1 MSQEKDFISTV
12 SGLASFMSAEEAH
25 GFQIVEW
32 STTRFTRLYP
42 YLSQVVDTLLKGGAT
57 LENIQSYLT
66 SNIPKLVDAVVPH
79 MDRIILL
86 SCPGKTEE
94 DIEKLPWTHGLEIVI
109 LIFKKNMEHV
119 ADFFVQK
126 SAALKAM
133 IPADTNPNS

>member
-1 MSQEKDFISTV
+1 MDQEKISSTLN
-12 SGLASFMSAEEAH
+12 GLASFMDASEAH
-25 GFQIVEW
+25 GFKIQEW

-42 YLSQVVDTLLKGGAT
+42 YLSQVIDALIQGGAT
-57 LENIQSYLT
+57 LDNIQTYLT

-94 DIEKLPWTHGLEIVI
+94 DIENLPWTHGLEIVI

-119 ADFFVQK
+119 ADFFAQK
-126 SAALKAM
+126 SASLKDM
-133 IPADTNPNS
+133 LPADTKTSF